1 MSEQRIAIFP
11 LTQVVLF
18 PRVQTP
24 LHLFEPRYLQMAE
37 HVLAGDRTVGMVTVP
52 PEYAADMQGDP
63 PVYPVGCAG
72 RITRSRRQP
81 DGRFHI
87 LLEGIHRF
95 RIAREPARPEDQFY
109 RVAEIV
115 RLEDVYDSADAPRIG
130 KLRAQV
136 IEQVRTLV
144 GRSRAGRGIEISPA
158 SFEALDDLAFVNS
171 LCNALAFSSEEK
183 QGLLELDPIR
193 ERFERLQ
200 ALLSFRLA
208 EISTPAGPDPGV
220 IH

>member
-11 LTQVVLF
+11 LAQVVLF

-24 LHLFEPRYLQMAE
+24 LLLFEPRYQQMAE
-37 HVLAGDRTVGMVTVP
+37 HVLAGDRTLGMVTVP
-52 PEYAADMQGDP
+52 PEYADDMRGDP

-72 RITRSRRQP
+72 RITRSQRQP

-95 RIAREPARPEDQFY
+95 RIARELKQPEDQLY
-109 RVAEIV
+109 RVAEVI
-115 RLEDVYDSADAPRIG
+115 RLEEAYDSAEAPRVG
-130 KLRAQV
+130 KLRARL
-136 IEQVRTLV
+136 IEQVRSLV
-144 GRSRAGRGIEISPA
+144 DRSRAGRGIEISPA
-158 SFEALDDLAFVNS
+158 SFEGLDDLAFVNS
-171 LCNALAFSSEEK
+171 LCNALAFDTEEK
-183 QGLLELDPIR
+183 QGLLELDPIPG
-193 ERFERLQ
+193 RFERLE

-208 EISTPAGPDPGV
+208 EISSPSGPAPGI